1 MIDYFQK
8 KYYNHILK
16 PYLIWY
22 LKKERITKLKGFT
35 LLVKPTV
42 FHPKFFF
49 SSLYF
54 YDVINKLAL
63 ENKSVLEI
71 GCGSGLLS
79 LLAYK
84 KKAIVT
90 CCDINDKAIECTQ
103 HNFKL
108 NFNTHNTNFNTIKSD
123 LFDAIPKQTFDFIFI
138 NPPYFFSDVY
148 TENQLAWN
156 CGKNG
161 EYFIKFFSQLNNY
174 INTQS
179 TVLMILA
186 DNCEIERIQ
195 TIAKQYH
202 FLLKMEEEKKI
213 KWEIN
218 YIFKIVS
225 FD

>member
-1 MIDYFQK
+1 MLVYLQK
-8 KYYNHILK
+8 TYNYRILK
-16 PYLIWY
+16 PIVSWY
-22 LKKERITKLKGFT
+22 LKKDRTTHLNGFN
-35 LLVKPTV
+35 LLIKPSV

-54 YDVINKLAL
+54 YDVIKKIDL
-63 ENKSVLEI
+63 EDKQILEI

-79 LLAYK
+79 LLAYQK
-84 KKAIVT
+84 NAFVT
-90 CCDINDKAIECTQ
+90 CCDVNDKAIDCTQ

-108 NFNTHNTNFNTIKSD
+108 NFNTNSRKFDAIKSD
-123 LFDAIPKQTFDFIFI
+123 LFDAIPKQPFDYIFI
-138 NPPYFFSDVY
+138 NPPYFFNDAK

-161 EYFIKFFSQLNNY
+161 EYFIKFFSQLQDY
-174 INTQS
+174 INQQS
-179 TVLMILA
+179 NVLMILA

-195 TIAKQYH
+195 NIAKQYH
-202 FLLKMEEEKKI
+202 FLLKLEEQKKI
-213 KWEIN
+213 KWEVN